1 MNDEMKNKSG
11 KVKVMYVR
19 SDDDSDK
26 RTQNPRTG
34 KGGGRPASS
43 RADGGRRPARDDRN
57 NRGDDRKRDDRK
69 RDDRKRDD
77 VVRDGGSPWRTVSRA
92 PGEEA
97 TEKAD
102 HGGISGKSFIDPE
115 VLRRQRAEET
125 RVYGENAC
133 QALFQSRPECIVRAW
148 FIQSV
153 TPRFKEALRWMAANR
168 KAYHVVDDA
177 ELTKA
182 SGTEHHG
189 GVCFLIKK
197 RNGTTVQQWVSQ
209 ADADD
214 CVLALEDVGNP
225 HNLGAMMRSCA
236 HFGVKGVLLQDA
248 ALLESGAA
256 IRTAEGG
263 AEHVQPI
270 TGDSVLEALE
280 QFRKAGYTIVTTSSR
295 AATPLFK
302 ATLPR
307 KMVLVLGQER
317 DGLSDAA
324 LSSADLSVSIDGT
337 GNVESL
343 NVSVA
348 TGVLL
353 AEWWRQKQG
362 ISLLCAGP
370 DPAHSNPTRS
380 LPVTQASSQ
389 SAFRRAFPATHSSEQ
404 NDYCQRNRDAQ
415 TAATGAVPSARDD
428 ADDR

>member
-69 RDDRKRDD
+69 RDDRPRSDRPRNDRPRDD
-77 VVRDGGSPWRTVSRA
+77 RPRDDFSRDNASPWRTVSRA
-92 PGEEA
+92 PGDE
-97 TEKAD
+97 TPEKAD

-270 TGDSVLEALE
+270 TGDSVLDALE
-280 QFRKAGYTIVTTSSR
+280 QFRKAGYSIVTTSSH
-295 AATPLFK
+295 AGTPLFK

-307 KMVLVLGQER
+307 KMVLMLGQER

-353 AEWWRQKQG
+353 AEWWRQNK
-362 ISLLCAGP
+362 A
-370 DPAHSNPTRS
+370 
-380 LPVTQASSQ
+380 
-389 SAFRRAFPATHSSEQ
+389 
-404 NDYCQRNRDAQ
+404 
-415 TAATGAVPSARDD
+415 
-428 ADDR
+428 

>member
-1 MNDEMKNKSG
+1 MSDELKNKSG

-26 RTQNPRTG
+26 RTHNPRTG
-34 KGGGRPASS
+34 KGGGRSGSS
-43 RADGGRRPARDDRN
+43 RTEGGRRPARDGKPHE
-57 NRGDDRKRDDRK
+57 RGPRDAKPRES
-69 RDDRKRDD
+69 
-77 VVRDGGSPWRTVSRA
+77 SPWRTISRA
-92 PGEEA
+92 PGEETA
-97 TEKAD
+97 EKAD
-102 HGGISGKSFIDPE
+102 HGGISGKSFVDPE
-115 VLRRQRAEET
+115 VIRRQRAEET

-197 RNGTTVQQWVSQ
+197 RNGTSVQQWVSE
-209 ADADD
+209 AAEED

-225 HNLGAMMRSCA
+225 HNLGAIMRSCA
-236 HFGVKGVLLQDA
+236 HFGIKGVIVQDA
-248 ALLESGAA
+248 AVMESGAA

-270 TGDSVLEALE
+270 TGDSVLDALA
-280 QFRKAGYTIVTTSSR
+280 QFRKAGYAIVTTSSHDG
-295 AATPLFK
+295 TPLFN
-302 ATLPR
+302 AELPK

-324 LSSADLSVSIDGT
+324 LESADLRVAISGT

-353 AEWWRQKQG
+353 AEWWRQNK
-362 ISLLCAGP
+362 A
-370 DPAHSNPTRS
+370 
-380 LPVTQASSQ
+380 
-389 SAFRRAFPATHSSEQ
+389 
-404 NDYCQRNRDAQ
+404 
-415 TAATGAVPSARDD
+415 
-428 ADDR
+428 

>member
-1 MNDEMKNKSG
+1 MNDEFKGKSG

-19 SDDDSDK
+19 GEDETEK

-34 KGGGRPASS
+34 KGGGRAPS
-43 RADGGRRPARDDRN
+43 RGDGGRRGSRDTRGADNRASESRASG
-57 NRGDDRKRDDRK
+57 NRGADNRTSEGRGSDNRND
-69 RDDRKRDD
+69 
-77 VVRDGGSPWRTVSRA
+77 SPWRTVSR
-92 PGEEA
+92 PPRDEDS
-97 TEKAD
+97 TTPD

-133 QALFQSRPECIVRAW
+133 QSLFQSRPDCIVRAW

-197 RNGTTVQQWVSQ
+197 RNGVAVTKWLSG
-209 ADADD
+209 AEADD
-214 CVLALEDVGNP
+214 CVLAMEDVSNP

-236 HFGVKGVLLQDA
+236 HFGVKGVLVQDA
-248 ALLESGAA
+248 AILESGAA
-256 IRTAEGG
+256 VRTAEGG
-263 AEHVQPI
+263 AEHVQAI
-270 TGDSVLEALE
+270 TGDTFQGAIQ
-280 QFRKAGYTIVTTSSR
+280 QFREAGYSIVSTGSR
-295 AATPLFK
+295 DGVKLSK
-302 ATLPR
+302 ATLPH

-317 DGLSDAA
+317 DGISDATMDN
-324 LSSADLSVSIDGT
+324 ADMHLSIDGT

-348 TGVLL
+348 TGILL
-353 AEWWRQKQG
+353 AEWWRQNK
-362 ISLLCAGP
+362 A
-370 DPAHSNPTRS
+370 
-380 LPVTQASSQ
+380 
-389 SAFRRAFPATHSSEQ
+389 
-404 NDYCQRNRDAQ
+404 
-415 TAATGAVPSARDD
+415 
-428 ADDR
+428 

>member
-1 MNDEMKNKSG
+1 MSDELKNKSG

-34 KGGGRPASS
+34 KGAGRSGSS
-43 RADGGRRPARDDRN
+43 RTEGGRRPARDEKFRE
-57 NRGDDRKRDDRK
+57 RGPRDSKPRET
-69 RDDRKRDD
+69 
-77 VVRDGGSPWRTVSRA
+77 SPWRTISRA
-92 PGEEA
+92 PGEESPA
-97 TEKAD
+97 GAD
-102 HGGISGKSFIDPE
+102 HGGISGKSFVDPE
-115 VLRRQRAEET
+115 VIRRQRAEET

-133 QALFQSRPECIVRAW
+133 QALFQSRPDCIVRAW

-197 RNGTTVQQWVSQ
+197 RNGTSVQQWVRE
-209 ADADD
+209 AAEDD
-214 CVLALEDVGNP
+214 CVLALEDIGNP
-225 HNLGAMMRSCA
+225 HNLGAIMRSCA
-236 HFGVKGVLLQDA
+236 HFGVKGVVVQDA
-248 ALLESGAA
+248 AVLESGAA

-270 TGDSVLEALE
+270 TGDSFIDALDA
-280 QFRKAGYTIVTTSSR
+280 FRKAGYAIVTTSSHQG
-295 AATPLFK
+295 TSLFN
-302 ATLPR
+302 ATLPK

-324 LSSADLSVSIDGT
+324 LESADLSVAINGT

-353 AEWWRQKQG
+353 AEWWRQNK
-362 ISLLCAGP
+362 A
-370 DPAHSNPTRS
+370 
-380 LPVTQASSQ
+380 
-389 SAFRRAFPATHSSEQ
+389 
-404 NDYCQRNRDAQ
+404 
-415 TAATGAVPSARDD
+415 
-428 ADDR
+428 

>member
-1 MNDEMKNKSG
+1 MSDELKNKSG

-26 RTQNPRTG
+26 RTHNPRTG
-34 KGGGRPASS
+34 KGGGRPGTS
-43 RADGGRRPARDDRN
+43 RAEGGRRPARDGKPHE
-57 NRGDDRKRDDRK
+57 RGPRDAKPREN
-69 RDDRKRDD
+69 
-77 VVRDGGSPWRTVSRA
+77 SPWRTISRA

-97 TEKAD
+97 AEKAD
-102 HGGISGKSFIDPE
+102 HGGISGKSFVDPE
-115 VLRRQRAEET
+115 VIRRQRAEET

-133 QALFQSRPECIVRAW
+133 QALFQSRPDCIVRAW

-197 RNGTTVQQWVSQ
+197 RNGTSVQQWVSE
-209 ADADD
+209 AAEED

-225 HNLGAMMRSCA
+225 HNLGAIMRSCA
-236 HFGVKGVLLQDA
+236 HFGVKGVIVQDA
-248 ALLESGAA
+248 AVMESGAA

-270 TGDSVLEALE
+270 TGDSVLDALA
-280 QFRKAGYTIVTTSSR
+280 QFRKAGYAIVTTSSHEG
-295 AATPLFK
+295 TPLFK
-302 ATLPR
+302 AELPK

-324 LSSADLSVSIDGT
+324 LDSADLRVAISGT

-353 AEWWRQKQG
+353 AEWWRQNK
-362 ISLLCAGP
+362 A
-370 DPAHSNPTRS
+370 
-380 LPVTQASSQ
+380 
-389 SAFRRAFPATHSSEQ
+389 
-404 NDYCQRNRDAQ
+404 
-415 TAATGAVPSARDD
+415 
-428 ADDR
+428 

>member
-1 MNDEMKNKSG
+1 MNDELKNKSG

-26 RTQNPRTG
+26 RTENPRTG
-34 KGGGRPASS
+34 KGGGRSGPS
-43 RADGGRRPARDDRN
+43 RTEGGRRPARDSRDSRDGKSRDGKP
-57 NRGDDRKRDDRK
+57 RGDRFRDNASRDRDSQPREN
-69 RDDRKRDD
+69 
-77 VVRDGGSPWRTVSRA
+77 SPWRTVSRA
-92 PGEEA
+92 PGEEVID
-97 TEKAD
+97 KPD
-102 HGGISGKSFIDPE
+102 HGGISGKSFVDPE
-115 VLRRQRAEET
+115 VIRRQRAEET

-133 QALFQSRPECIVRAW
+133 QALFQSRPDCIVRAW

-168 KAYHVVDDA
+168 KAYHVVDEA
-177 ELTKA
+177 ELEKA

-197 RNGTTVQQWVSQ
+197 RNGTSVQQWVREAS
-209 ADADD
+209 DED

-225 HNLGAMMRSCA
+225 HNLGAIMRSCA
-236 HFGVKGVLLQDA
+236 HFGVKGVVVQDA
-248 ALLESGAA
+248 AVLESGAA

-270 TGDSVLEALE
+270 TGDSFIDALD
-280 QFRKAGYTIVTTSSR
+280 QFRKAGYAIVTTSSHKG
-295 AATPLFK
+295 TPLYNTTMPK
-302 ATLPR
+302 

-324 LSSADLSVSIDGT
+324 LDSADLSVAISGT

-353 AEWWRQKQG
+353 AEWWRQNK
-362 ISLLCAGP
+362 A
-370 DPAHSNPTRS
+370 
-380 LPVTQASSQ
+380 
-389 SAFRRAFPATHSSEQ
+389 
-404 NDYCQRNRDAQ
+404 
-415 TAATGAVPSARDD
+415 
-428 ADDR
+428 

>member
-43 RADGGRRPARDDRN
+43 RADGGCRPARDDRN

-77 VVRDGGSPWRTVSRA
+77 FVRDGGSPWRTVSRA

-280 QFRKAGYTIVTTSSR
+280 QFRNAGYTIVTTSR
-295 AATPLFK
+295 PCRYAA
-302 ATLPR
+302 
-307 KMVLVLGQER
+307 V
-317 DGLSDAA
+317 
-324 LSSADLSVSIDGT
+324 
-337 GNVESL
+337 
-343 NVSVA
+343 
-348 TGVLL
+348 
-353 AEWWRQKQG
+353 
-362 ISLLCAGP
+362 
-370 DPAHSNPTRS
+370 
-380 LPVTQASSQ
+380 
-389 SAFRRAFPATHSSEQ
+389 
-404 NDYCQRNRDAQ
+404 
-415 TAATGAVPSARDD
+415 
-428 ADDR
+428 

>member
-1 MNDEMKNKSG
+1 MSDELKNKSG

-26 RTQNPRTG
+26 RTHNPRTG
-34 KGGGRPASS
+34 KGGGRSGTS
-43 RADGGRRPARDDRN
+43 RTEGGRRPARDGKPSE
-57 NRGDDRKRDDRK
+57 RGPRDAKPREN
-69 RDDRKRDD
+69 
-77 VVRDGGSPWRTVSRA
+77 SPWRTISRA

-97 TEKAD
+97 IEKPD
-102 HGGISGKSFIDPE
+102 HGGISGKSFVDPE
-115 VLRRQRAEET
+115 VIRRQRAEET

-133 QALFQSRPECIVRAW
+133 QALFQSRPDCIVRAW

-197 RNGTTVQQWVSQ
+197 RNGTSVQQWVSE
-209 ADADD
+209 AAEED

-225 HNLGAMMRSCA
+225 HNLGAIMRSCA
-236 HFGVKGVLLQDA
+236 HFGVKGVIVQDA
-248 ALLESGAA
+248 AVMESGAA

-270 TGDSVLEALE
+270 TGDSVLDALA
-280 QFRKAGYTIVTTSSR
+280 QFRKAGYAIVTTSSHEGS
-295 AATPLFK
+295 PLFK
-302 ATLPR
+302 AELPK

-324 LSSADLSVSIDGT
+324 LDSADLRVAISGT

-353 AEWWRQKQG
+353 AEWWRQNK
-362 ISLLCAGP
+362 A
-370 DPAHSNPTRS
+370 
-380 LPVTQASSQ
+380 
-389 SAFRRAFPATHSSEQ
+389 
-404 NDYCQRNRDAQ
+404 
-415 TAATGAVPSARDD
+415 
-428 ADDR
+428 